1 MTVLSPEIAADV
13 AAVSRLDSVETA
25 LELLRKTTGL
35 RMALVARVTSDSWTA
50 CAILDDAGFGLKA
63 GDQLEVA
70 TTY

>member
-1 MTVLSPEIAADV
+1 MTALAPDIVADIS
-13 AAVSRLDSVETA
+13 AISRLDSVNTS

-50 CAILDDAGFGLKA
+50 CAILDDTGFGLKP
-63 GDQLEVA
+63 GDQLDLA